1 VRADVVVIGAGL
13 AGLTAAVRLAE
24 HGRRVLLLAK
34 GAGSTH
40 LSSGTVDVLGY
51 APERVDSPAEALP
64 GFLAERPDH
73 PYAKVGVDGIAAATT
88 WLSER
93 FGYRGDLERNWL
105 LPTAV
110 GAIKPTAL
118 VPASMVA
125 GDMRSDA
132 PVCVVGFRL
141 RDFHPAYCADNLR
154 RQGIPARG
162 VTLEVPLRRA
172 DENAVGLAN
181 AFGDAEFRA
190 TVVRRLA
197 DRLEPRERVGFPA
210 ALGARDTAAV
220 VGELEERLGHPVFEI
235 PTLPPSVPGIRLHR
249 ALERAL
255 RAAGGRIAMHT
266 AVTGV
271 TASDGRVVAVR
282 SFSGARETAHPT
294 DWVVL
299 ASGGFGSGGVALD
312 SRWRASETVLG
323 LPLSGVPAP
332 DEARFSAEYFSE
344 HPLSRAG
351 VAVDDGLRPLTA
363 EGGARVYE
371 NVLVA
376 GATVAGAAAWREKSG
391 DGIAL
396 ATGHRAAELIGREA
410 GVEVLAA

>member
-1 VRADVVVIGAGL
+1 MRAEVVVIGAGL

-24 HGRRVLLLAK
+24 SGRKVLLISK
-34 GAGSTH
+34 GVGSTH
-40 LSSGTVDVLGY
+40 LSSGTIDVLGY
-51 APERVDSPAEALP
+51 APDRVRSPAETLP
-64 GFLAERPDH
+64 GFVGEHPEH
-73 PYAKVGVDGIAAATT
+73 PYAKVGVEGIGAAVA

-93 FGYRGDLERNWL
+93 FGYRGGLEENWL

-118 VPASMVA
+118 APASMTA
-125 GDMRSDA
+125 GDLRSQD

-162 VTLEVPLRRA
+162 VTLEVPLQRA

-197 DRLEPRERVGFPA
+197 DKLEPGERVGFPA

-220 VGELEERLGHPVFEI
+220 VGELEERLGHRVFEI

-255 RAAGGRIAMHT
+255 RSAGGRMAMH
-266 AVTGV
+266 AEVTGV
-271 TASDGRVVAVR
+271 NGAEGRVLAVR
-282 SFSGARETAHPT
+282 AKQGPREVVHPV

-299 ASGGFGSGGVALD
+299 ASGGFGSGGIALD

-323 LPLSGVPAP
+323 LPLTGVPAP
-332 DEARFSAEYFSE
+332 SEARFSAEYFAE
-344 HPLSRAG
+344 HPISRAG
-351 VAVDDGLRPLTA
+351 VPIDDGLRPLA
-363 EGGARVYE
+363 SEGGARVYE
-371 NVLVA
+371 NVLVV
-376 GATVAGAAAWREKSG
+376 GATVAGAVPWREKSG

-396 ATGHRAAELIGREA
+396 ATGHRAAELIGRQA